1 MVPLKRR
8 GFKGWIISP
17 DMEQALDAY
26 ILDEPIKLGHS
37 AGIDFDDP
45 DAVVAIEMI
54 GDRCGEQ
61 REFLQ

>member
-1 MVPLKRR
+1 
-8 GFKGWIISP
+8 
-17 DMEQALDAY
+17 MEQALDAY